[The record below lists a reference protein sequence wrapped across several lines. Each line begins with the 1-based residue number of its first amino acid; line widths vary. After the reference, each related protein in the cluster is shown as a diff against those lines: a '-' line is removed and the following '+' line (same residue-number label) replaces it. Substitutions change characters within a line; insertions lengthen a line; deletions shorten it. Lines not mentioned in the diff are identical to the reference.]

1 MGRKVTIHM
10 TSMSA
15 RGHEMTAETIRTVRH
30 APSGRSPGGRSAAL
44 SLLAAA
50 MLATAM
56 PAYAQHDKG
65 PTGRSQH
72 APTASWGGGTSPAPR
87 LAVGPQDS
95 SLARRIDLS
104 IGKSIIV
111 DLPRDAKEL
120 FVANPKVANAVVR
133 SASKL
138 FVIGIADGF
147 TTIFALDA
155 EGRQIAALEI
165 AVGRDLNVLR
175 TMLRSALPGIA
186 IEVKPAG
193 DSILLTGQVGSAGE
207 AQQAVDIANAFVG
220 SSSSLFGS
228 SKGAVVNGLTIKGK
242 DQVMLKVTVAEVSR
256 AVLKQLGIS
265 TSGNWASIAGTV
277 ANPLSLSSQ
286 VLTETALSATINRGS
301 FNTQATL
308 RALERNGV
316 ARTLAEPTLTAISG
330 ESAKFTAGGE
340 IPVPKSQ
347 SCATDTLGRRACEIG
362 IDFKPFGVTL
372 SFTPVVLSE
381 SRISLRVS
389 TEVTELDAENQVRF
403 EAINVVGTKVRKSE
417 TTVELPSGASMMTAG
432 LIQNVSRQVINGF
445 PGLMNIPILGAL
457 FRSRD
462 YQRQETE
469 LMILVTPYIAKPM
482 LPSEVARP
490 DDGLIDAHDAQ
501 TALLGRLNR
510 LYGVAGAPI
519 DGRGFRGRV
528 GFIND

>member
-1 MGRKVTIHM
+1 M
-10 TSMSA
+10 
-15 RGHEMTAETIRTVRH
+15 MTAPTKSVTRPNAILLRWIA
-30 APSGRSPGGRSAAL
+30 APLAVSAAA
-44 SLLAAA
+44 LLAGL
-50 MLATAM
+50 LATA
-56 PAYAQHDKG
+56 PAQAQASMRDK
-65 PTGRSQH
+65 TD
-72 APTASWGGGTSPAPR
+72 APNYQGGGTTAPTPI
-87 LAVGPQDS
+87 LQVGPNEQAI
-95 SLARRIDLS
+95 ARRLDLS
-104 IGKSIIV
+104 IGKSLII

-133 SASKL
+133 SSRKI
-138 FVIGIADGF
+138 FIIGIADGF
-147 TTIFALDA
+147 TTIFALDG

-175 TMLRSALPGIA
+175 SMIKGALPQA
-186 IEVKPAG
+186 NIEVKPAG
-193 DSILLTGQVGSAGE
+193 DSILLTGQVTSVSE

-228 SKGAVVNGLTIKGK
+228 TKGAVVNGITVKGK
-242 DQVMLKVTVAEVSR
+242 DQVMVKVTVAEVSR
-256 AVLKQLGIS
+256 AVLKQLGIT
-265 TSGNWASIAGTV
+265 TSGNWASVSGTV
-277 ANPLSLSSQ
+277 ANPFSLSSQ
-286 VLTETALSATINRGS
+286 SLTETSLSAAITRGA
-301 FNTQATL
+301 FNTNLTL
-308 RALERNGV
+308 RALERSGLS
-316 ARTLAEPTLTAISG
+316 RTLAEPTLTAISG

-340 IPVPKSQ
+340 IPVPRSQ
-347 SCATDTLGRRACEIG
+347 SCATDALGRRACEIG
-362 IDFKPFGVTL
+362 IEFKPFGVTL
-372 SFTPVVLSE
+372 NFTPFVMSE

-417 TTVELPSGASMMTAG
+417 TTVELPSGGSLMTAG

-445 PGLMNIPILGAL
+445 PGLMNIPVLGAL

-469 LMILVTPYIAKPM
+469 LVIIVTPFIAKPM
-482 LPSEVARP
+482 HPGEVGRP
-490 DDGLIDAHDAQ
+490 DEGLIDAHDGQ

-519 DGRGFRGRV
+519 DGNGYRGRI